1 MSSHSCL
8 AKEFHWGCVE
18 FILKAN
24 TPKLL
29 FLRSTGE
36 FYPID
41 WWSHDKSM
49 CEVFTIWGVC
59 VDNVVRVYGWSLG
72 KGQNILAKR
81 LKIDFLGALC
91 KILVQNFV
99 YTWPFSKIIF
109 HLINPKEGQV
119 KRKSL
124 GNQIRHALSA
134 QNCHALWHTELPS
147 LPASQLFANLWRNPS
162 SGLLFRCA

>member
-18 FILKAN
+18 FILKAK

-91 KILVQNFV
+91 KILVRNFV
-99 YTWPFSKIIF
+99 YSLPISKLIF
-109 HLINPKEGQV
+109 HLKPQRGSSEKKVSWEP
-119 KRKSL
+119 
-124 GNQIRHALSA
+124 HSA
-134 QNCHALWHTELPS
+134 CIICSELPCTMAYRAAIS
-147 LPASQLFANLWRNPS
+147 TCFTAL
-162 SGLLFRCA
+162 C

>member
-8 AKEFHWGCVE
+8 AKEFHSGCVE

-49 CEVFTIWGVC
+49 CEVFTFLGVC
-59 VDNVVRVYGWSLG
+59 DVVRVYRWSLG
-72 KGQNILAKR
+72 KGQNILAKG
-81 LKIDFLGALC
+81 LKIDFWGHYAKFWFKIVSILHTFCPFQRSYFTSEKKVSWEPHSACIICSELPCTMAYRAAISTCFTALC
-91 KILVQNFV
+91 
-99 YTWPFSKIIF
+99 
-109 HLINPKEGQV
+109 
-119 KRKSL
+119 
-124 GNQIRHALSA
+124 
-134 QNCHALWHTELPS
+134 
-147 LPASQLFANLWRNPS
+147 
-162 SGLLFRCA
+162 

>member
-8 AKEFHWGCVE
+8 AKEFQWGCVE

-36 FYPID
+36 FCPID

-49 CEVFTIWGVC
+49 CEVLTFLGVC

-72 KGQNILAKR
+72 KGQNILAKG
-81 LKIDFLGALC
+81 LKMGGIM
-91 KILVQNFV
+91 QN
-99 YTWPFSKIIF
+99 SG
-109 HLINPKEGQV
+109 PKFCV
-119 KRKSL
+119 
-124 GNQIRHALSA
+124 H
-134 QNCHALWHTELPS
+134 
-147 LPASQLFANLWRNPS
+147 FAHFEDHISP
-162 SGLLFRCA
+162 